1 MVILAND
8 KCRIENRSLVKTRAR
23 YTGQFS
29 QKGGWEEPWIDSLKE
44 KVNVRVGVFHKWNRR
59 PF

>member
-1 MVILAND
+1 MVILADD

-23 YTGQFS
+23 YTGQFL

-44 KVNVRVGVFHKWNRR
+44 RKIR
-59 PF
+59 